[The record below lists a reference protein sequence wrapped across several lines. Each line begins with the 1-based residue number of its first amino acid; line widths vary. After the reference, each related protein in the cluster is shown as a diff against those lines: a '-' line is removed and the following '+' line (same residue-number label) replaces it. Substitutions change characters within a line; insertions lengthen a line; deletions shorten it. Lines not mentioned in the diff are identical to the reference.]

1 MYVHFVFLLED
12 CVCWLYKKS
21 GAGEETNTTDMAVT
35 LGIVDAATRPT
46 YVRMRKYALDI
57 TRDVEMT
64 MSNPGDLLEIIDTA
78 RVADILSQIVS
89 QMNLSRLE
97 CMYFY
102 LLPLRIFSKGCKFSY
117 DRVLFLH
124 EKVKEIRGELLSRG
138 MSELDIPQ

>member
-1 MYVHFVFLLED
+1 
-12 CVCWLYKKS
+12 
-21 GAGEETNTTDMAVT
+21 MAVT
-35 LGIVDAATRPT
+35 LGIVDAATRTT

-57 TRDVEMT
+57 THDVEVT

-102 LLPLRIFSKGCKFSY
+102 LLALRIFSKGCKFSY
-117 DRVLFLH
+117 DRVLSLH